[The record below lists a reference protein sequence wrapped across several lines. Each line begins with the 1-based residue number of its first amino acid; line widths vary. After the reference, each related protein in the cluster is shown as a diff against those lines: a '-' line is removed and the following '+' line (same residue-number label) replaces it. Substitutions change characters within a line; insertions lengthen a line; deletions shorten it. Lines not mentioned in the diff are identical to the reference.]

1 MSKVSLLIILYSKEK
16 YIKPILSEVYRI
28 YEEFIDATLSAQSNT
43 QINIELKPVTDLEK
57 IAKLAKKFTE
67 QVNKTTN
74 YTSK

>member
-1 MSKVSLLIILYSKEK
+1 MEK
-16 YIKPILSEVYRI
+16 YIKSILNKVYRI

-67 QVNKTTN
+67 QVNNTTN